1 MIDFL
6 RKTIGG
12 EDRKQYFFVIR
23 ELTSREIKRKYARS
37 FLGIIWSVLNP
48 LLTMIVM
55 TMVFSYMFRR
65 SIVNYPIYYLTGSTF
80 WSLFST
86 STNTAMSSLVD
97 NRTLLMKVKLP
108 KQTFVLSRIY
118 TAFVNFGYSLIA
130 FAFIVLIYSVRGKL
144 VLNATLLLLP
154 IDVIFTLLFAMGISY
169 ILSIVYVFFGDIKY
183 LYSVLL
189 TLWMYTSA
197 IFYPVDQLPGI
208 IRAVISFNPVYV
220 SIVFAREIIMN
231 GSIPAITWWI
241 RLIVYGI
248 SSFIIGYY
256 VFVKYENR
264 VMQKI

>member
-1 MIDFL
+1 MLDVLRKMID
-6 RKTIGG
+6 
-12 EDRKQYFFVIR
+12 ENDRKQYLFVIR
-23 ELTSREIKRKYARS
+23 ELTAREIKRKYARS

-55 TMVFSYMFRR
+55 TMIFSYMFRR

-80 WSLFST
+80 WTLFST

-97 NRTLLMKVKLP
+97 NRSLLMKVKLP

-130 FAFIVLIYSVRGKL
+130 FALIVIVYFLRGKL
-144 VLNATLLLLP
+144 VLNATILLLP
-154 IDVIFTLLFAMGISY
+154 FDVMFTLLFAMGISY
-169 ILSIVYVFFGDIKY
+169 ILSIAYVFFGDIKY

-197 IFYPVDQLPGI
+197 IFYPVDQLPTI
-208 IRAVISFNPVYV
+208 IQNAISHNPIYV

-231 GSIPAITWWI
+231 GSIPAFDWWI
-241 RLIVYGI
+241 RLIVYGV

-256 VFVKYENR
+256 IFNKYENK